1 MLSAGWTGRLVT
13 FAALVGVVAVLTAA
27 GCSGDDDGE
36 SSAPASTPATTA
48 TTANASET
56 RDAPTRTGPTP
67 AVQDDHIPVDPIET
81 IPMRVQMIA
90 DTGAS
95 VTRFDIFWADVA
107 PTRPE
112 NPTDPN
118 DPAYDFSRYD
128 MVMTGLADNGITPIV
143 SVYNTP
149 DWAANGL
156 TVEGPIN
163 PGAPDPA
170 VFAAFME
177 AVATRY
183 SGEFVGPDGNVLP
196 EARHLEIWNEPN
208 LSAYF
213 APQSEDGVQVSLDNY
228 AGLVK
233 AAFPAI
239 VRANPDAMVIAGVG
253 GPRGLTTETG
263 TGALDWLRG
272 LQQRDIPLH
281 AYSQHIYPLAA
292 PTMPT
297 QAFPSWSSID
307 LLLEELDRFEPGLP
321 LFITEAGYTTSV
333 TEYRDEAATV
343 TEDEQAQYLTQ
354 IFELPQVNNPRLQ
367 SVVWF
372 NLQDNSGWPAGLL
385 REDLSPKPSLSSFQR
400 VAQSGPKGLD

>member
-1 MLSAGWTGRLVT
+1 MAVAALLCVAAVVASAG
-13 FAALVGVVAVLTAA
+13 
-27 GCSGDDDGE
+27 CSSGDDDT
-36 SSAPASTPATTA
+36 ASTPSTASAATTPTPA
-48 TTANASET
+48 TAT
-56 RDAPTRTGPTP
+56 REAPPRTGPTP

-81 IPMRVQMIA
+81 IPARVQMIA

-128 MVMTGLADNGITPIV
+128 MVMTGLAENGITPIV

-149 DWAANGL
+149 DWAANGV

-183 SGEFVGPDGNVLP
+183 SGEFEGPDGTLLP

-272 LQQRDIPLH
+272 LQQREIPLH

-343 TEDEQAQYLTQ
+343 TEDEQSQYLTQ
-354 IFELPQVNNPRLQ
+354 IFDLPQVNNPRLR
-367 SVVWF
+367 SIVWF

-385 REDLSPKPSLSSFQR
+385 REDLSPKRSLEAFRR
-400 VAQSGPKGLD
+400 VTQAGPKGLE